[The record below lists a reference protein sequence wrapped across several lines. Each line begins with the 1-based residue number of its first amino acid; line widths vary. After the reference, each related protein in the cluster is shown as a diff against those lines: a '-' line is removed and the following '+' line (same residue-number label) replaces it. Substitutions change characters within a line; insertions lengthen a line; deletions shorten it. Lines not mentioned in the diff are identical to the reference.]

1 MAADLFGLLHAT
13 FLQSSPSSGELVWRP
28 AVDVY
33 RTSNGWLLKF
43 ELAGVRPE
51 DLEVRVRGSRL
62 TVRGARRDWCVGET
76 CSCHMMEITYS
87 HFERTIELPENVSPS
102 QIRAEHRHGL
112 LLIRIQREDVP

>member
-1 MAADLFGLLHAT
+1 MAADLIHLMHSTFLHASQAAED
-13 FLQSSPSSGELVWRP
+13 LAWRP

-33 RTSNGWLLKF
+33 RTPNGWLIKL

-51 DLEVRVRGSRL
+51 DIEVRVKGSRL

-87 HFERTIELPENVSPS
+87 HFERSVDLPEIVSPA
-102 QIRAEHRHGL
+102 QVRAEHRHGM
-112 LLIRIQREDVP
+112 LLIRIQREDNR

>member
-1 MAADLFGLLHAT
+1 MHTMF
-13 FLQSSPSSGELVWRP
+13 PSGTHIASEVSWRP

-51 DLEVRVRGSRL
+51 DLQVSVSGARL

-76 CSCHMMEITYS
+76 CGCHMMEIIYS
-87 HFERTIELPENVSPS
+87 HFERSIELPEAVVPS
-102 QIRAEHRHGL
+102 QVRAEHRHGM
-112 LLIRIQREDVP
+112 LLIRIEREDR